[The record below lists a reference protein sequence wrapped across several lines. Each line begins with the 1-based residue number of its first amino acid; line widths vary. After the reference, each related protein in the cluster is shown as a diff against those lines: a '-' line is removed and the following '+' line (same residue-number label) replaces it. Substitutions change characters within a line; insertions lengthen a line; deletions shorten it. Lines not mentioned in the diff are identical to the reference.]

1 MNEVEWQND
10 DPFEVSGDTL
20 VLSKRM
26 VLKSAAGFYIGYL
39 CKTIKC
45 STKNEE
51 KGDKP
56 GLIEP
61 FDRFSG
67 YYPTRKK
74 AEQALIQGY

>member
-1 MNEVEWQND
+1 MNKVEWQNN
-10 DPFEVSGDTL
+10 DPFEASGDTL

-51 KGDKP
+51 KGYKP

-61 FDRFSG
+61 FERLSG
-67 YYPTRKK
+67 YYPTREK
-74 AEQALIQGY
+74 AEQASIR